1 MVRENAKTRPFFI
14 PRLDEWEGN
23 GNELYFR
30 DVTVVWTNLRSVELL
45 SFFCSCWLW
54 LWLWLFFF
62 WSLSLSLASLKKPSV
77 CYVPGWGFA
86 HIQRWARFPKI
97 VKSKVQKALGF
108 PNRVFQSCHPQ
119 PKLSLN
125 LVIQIVTVQARIYT
139 GFHRWN
145 WNWWDFHDKYNKAFN

>member
-1 MVRENAKTRPFFI
+1 MLKLDPF
-14 PRLDEWEGN
+14 LSQDLT
-23 GNELYFR
+23 NEKGMEMNFTF
-30 DVTVVWTNLRSVELL
+30 VTSLL
-45 SFFCSCWLW
+45 SGPTWGRLNFCHFFALVGFGFGFGS
-54 LWLWLFFF
+54 FFF

>member
-14 PRLDEWEGN
+14 PRLDECEGN

-45 SFFCSCWLW
+45 SFFALVGLGFGFGS
-54 LWLWLFFF
+54 FFF
-62 WSLSLSLASLKKPSV
+62 VSLSLASLKKASV
-77 CYVPGWGFA
+77 CYVPWWGFA

-97 VKSKVQKALGF
+97 VKSKVQKALGC

-119 PKLSLN
+119 PNFRSSS
-125 LVIQIVTVQARIYT
+125 
-139 GFHRWN
+139 
-145 WNWWDFHDKYNKAFN
+145 